1 MDEINDFLNIFLV
14 IVGCKFRYF
23 FDVVL
28 LNLLIVIFVKYNVL
42 DVLKRLIDCYILIFY
57 LE

>member
-1 MDEINDFLNIFLV
+1 MKEINDFLNIFLI
-14 IVGCKFRYF
+14 IVGFKFRYF

-28 LNLLIVIFVKYNVL
+28 LNLFDSDFCKCNVL

>member
-1 MDEINDFLNIFLV
+1 MKEINDFLNIFLI

-28 LNLLIVIFVKYNVL
+28 LNLFDSDFCKCNVL
-42 DVLKRLIDCYILIFY
+42 DVLKRLIDCYILILY